1 MCTSSTTP
9 QADVISVTR
18 SIKIN
23 SPSVLWFLNLSQTIL
38 SENAILTT
46 AISFFLSLSAGFSSP
61 VFTSMVCSI
70 SVTIPGIDLVPS
82 LKKKFFPLKSSS
94 SSIQSIVAVM
104 DEATF
109 APEPI
114 VSTQPLDTSTS
125 LSSWIVTGWPVNALS
140 LSLSPTWMLFTWAV
154 SLLGSVVISSPTF
167 TSPASIC
174 PWKPRKV
181 WSGRQT
187 LCTGMKKPSSSF
199 SSFMSTSSRY
209 DKRAGP
215 LYHGIFSDFV
225 VTLSPSVA
233 ETGMITTFLSS
244 SSFVSSTICFVI
256 SSKRFSS

>member
-1 MCTSSTTP
+1 M
-9 QADVISVTR
+9 
-18 SIKIN
+18 N

-38 SENAILTT
+38 SENAIFTT

-70 SVTIPGIDLVPS
+70 SVTMPGIDLVPS

-140 LSLSPTWMLFTWAV
+140 LSLSPTWMLFTCAV
-154 SLLGSVVISSPTF
+154 SLLCSVVISSPTF
-167 TSPASIC
+167 TSPASIW
-174 PWKPRKV
+174 PWNPRKV

-187 LCTGMKKPSSSF
+187 LCTGM
-199 SSFMSTSSRY
+199 
-209 DKRAGP
+209 
-215 LYHGIFSDFV
+215 
-225 VTLSPSVA
+225 
-233 ETGMITTFLSS
+233 
-244 SSFVSSTICFVI
+244 
-256 SSKRFSS
+256 